1 MIKRKN
7 NRVHC
12 DVTRVEIIELK
23 LLLSESCFNRI
34 VKILRLPH
42 NNVEGLKFNYYVLD
56 GDNNIIMSYDRREC
70 SNQGGIISLK
80 TYTLYSNSK
89 SSNILYPSTAQV
101 DNHNDRS
108 NVQGIKNRS
117 VKREKQSTTIIE
129 TPAAVNFQDDK
140 YVIVKNDFS
149 LAVNNNNNILPS
161 INTTYDMQTYDPIID
176 YIENANNFV
185 NHFSF
190 ETLV

>member
-1 MIKRKN
+1 
-7 NRVHC
+7 
-12 DVTRVEIIELK
+12 
-23 LLLSESCFNRI
+23 
-34 VKILRLPH
+34 
-42 NNVEGLKFNYYVLD
+42 
-56 GDNNIIMSYDRREC
+56 MSYDRREC

-80 TYTLYSNSK
+80 TYTFYSNSK
-89 SSNILYPSTAQV
+89 SSNILYPSTSQV

-108 NVQGIKNRS
+108 HVQGIKNRS
-117 VKREKQSTTIIE
+117 VKREKQSTTNIE

-149 LAVNNNNNILPS
+149 LAVNNNILPS
-161 INTTYDMQTYDPIID
+161 VNTTYDMQTYDPIID

>member
-1 MIKRKN
+1 MCYNKACRDKLDYIKMIKRKN
-7 NRVHC
+7 NRVQC

-80 TYTLYSNSK
+80 TYTFYSNSK
-89 SSNILYPSTAQV
+89 SSNILYPSTSQV

-108 NVQGIKNRS
+108 NDSRYQ
-117 VKREKQSTTIIE
+117 E
-129 TPAAVNFQDDK
+129 
-140 YVIVKNDFS
+140 
-149 LAVNNNNNILPS
+149 
-161 INTTYDMQTYDPIID
+161 
-176 YIENANNFV
+176 
-185 NHFSF
+185 
-190 ETLV
+190 

>member
-1 MIKRKN
+1 MI
-7 NRVHC
+7 VA
-12 DVTRVEIIELK
+12 TI
-23 LLLSESCFNRI
+23 
-34 VKILRLPH
+34 
-42 NNVEGLKFNYYVLD
+42 
-56 GDNNIIMSYDRREC
+56 
-70 SNQGGIISLK
+70 
-80 TYTLYSNSK
+80 
-89 SSNILYPSTAQV
+89 
-101 DNHNDRS
+101 
-108 NVQGIKNRS
+108 QGIKNRS

>member
-7 NRVHC
+7 NRVQC

-42 NNVEGLKFNYYVLD
+42 NNVGGLKFNYYVLD

-80 TYTLYSNSK
+80 TYNLYSNSK
-89 SSNILYPSTAQV
+89 SSNILYPSTSQV

-108 NVQGIKNRS
+108 NVQGNKNRS
-117 VKREKQSTTIIE
+117 VKREKQSTIIIE

>member
-7 NRVHC
+7 NRVQC

-23 LLLSESCFNRI
+23 LLLSESCLNRI

-117 VKREKQSTTIIE
+117 VKREKQSETIIE